1 MLSRTSVIIVII
13 VVSVVALT
21 KCMNG
26 GEKASAVLENAEGEK
41 FVGSAT
47 CAKCHK
53 KIYESHVQT
62 GHYLTSKPATENSIK
77 GSFEKGKNYFEY
89 YPGLVVTMEKRDS
102 GLYQVAYSKG
112 VEKVAKRFDI
122 VIGSGTKG
130 QTFLWWKEN
139 NLYQLPITYFTE
151 TDQWCNSPGFPD
163 KVVFVR
169 PVTSR
174 CLECHTSFVKTI
186 SAPGIEPEAF
196 DHNKILFGV
205 DCEKCHGPAAA
216 HVEYQTQHPED
227 TSSKYIVNPAQLSR
241 QQNLDLCSLCHGGR
255 MQKTKPSFEFTAG
268 EKLSDYF
275 VKNNADPQV
284 NKMDVHGNQFGLLS
298 QSKCFKMSSL
308 TCESCHNSHENER
321 GRVQVFSQ
329 RCVNCHDDK
338 HEKFCKMKMDANIL
352 KSNCIDCHMPKQ
364 PSSAITVFLPGGS
377 VPTAALIRTHFITTY
392 PDETKKFL
400 TGKQIEKHVN

>member
-1 MLSRTSVIIVII
+1 
-13 VVSVVALT
+13 
-21 KCMNG
+21 
-26 GEKASAVLENAEGEK
+26 
-41 FVGSAT
+41 
-47 CAKCHK
+47 
-53 KIYESHVQT
+53 
-62 GHYLTSKPATENSIK
+62 
-77 GSFEKGKNYFEY
+77 
-89 YPGLVVTMEKRDS
+89 
-102 GLYQVAYSKG
+102 
-112 VEKVAKRFDI
+112 
-122 VIGSGTKG
+122 
-130 QTFLWWKEN
+130 
-139 NLYQLPITYFTE
+139 
-151 TDQWCNSPGFPD
+151 
-163 KVVFVR
+163 
-169 PVTSR
+169 
-174 CLECHTSFVKTI
+174 
-186 SAPGIEPEAF
+186 
-196 DHNKILFGV
+196 
-205 DCEKCHGPAAA
+205 
-216 HVEYQTQHPED
+216 
-227 TSSKYIVNPAQLSR
+227 
-241 QQNLDLCSLCHGGR
+241 

-400 TGKQIEKHVN
+400 SGKQNEKRVN